1 VRCSTQKGFIRKTD
15 TRKIGEEL
23 SRDEDQTIFSDSL
36 LGIEG
41 KEDELAIEETE
52 GAEKYVD
59 PNERLRA
66 IIQGVVDGQSSL
78 NRLAVTDSRIVFYPK
93 GGGFPASFRK
103 TNAISL
109 FYDQMVT
116 VQGRKGIALGEIE
129 VSTNDRIIRFK
140 DMAKDDVDQIA
151 NMIQRLKSKATAQ
164 GVASPITSGT
174 FDQLKKLAE
183 LKQTGAITE
192 EEYQE
197 KRKKL
202 MDTI

>member
-1 VRCSTQKGFIRKTD
+1 MRLVR
-15 TRKIGEEL
+15 EL

-59 PNERLRA
+59 PNERFRA
-66 IIQGVVDGQSSL
+66 IIQGVVDGQTSL

-93 GGGFPASFRK
+93 GGGLPASFHK

-109 FYDQMVT
+109 FYDQIVT

-129 VSTNDRIIRFK
+129 VSTNDKIIRFK
-140 DMAKDDVDQIA
+140 NMAKDDVDQIA
-151 NMIQRLKSKATAQ
+151 NMIQRLKSNAKAQ
-164 GVASPITSGT
+164 GVANPATPST

-202 MDTI
+202 MDAI

>member
-1 VRCSTQKGFIRKTD
+1 
-15 TRKIGEEL
+15 L
-23 SRDEDQTIFSDSL
+23 SGDEDQTIFSDSL

-66 IIQGVVDGQSSL
+66 IIQGVVDGQTSL

-93 GGGFPASFRK
+93 GGGFLESFRK
-103 TNAISL
+103 TNPISL
-109 FYDQMVT
+109 FYDQIVA

-129 VSTNDRIIRFK
+129 VSTKDRIIRFK
-140 DMAKDDVDQIA
+140 DMSKGDVDQIA

-164 GVASPITSGT
+164 GVASPETSST

-202 MDTI
+202 MDII